1 MSLIALSAK
10 GARGET
16 WCDAMR
22 GARRGGSRQQ
32 RGARRGGKRRSGT
45 HLTKVPLSARA
56 ATALNDTIAQPG
68 SFLHYD
74 QGQGQ
79 GHGQG
84 QGQGHGQRQS
94 GSQSISQSVNEPI
107 SQ

>member
-1 MSLIALSAK
+1 MTLYKTLTLNPCLSCNICADVLRVLQIASTSRPHR
-10 GARGET
+10 ARHG
-16 WCDAMR
+16 
-22 GARRGGSRQQ
+22 
-32 RGARRGGKRRSGT
+32 
-45 HLTKVPLSARA
+45 
-56 ATALNDTIAQPG
+56 QPG

-84 QGQGHGQRQS
+84 QGQGHGQGQS